1 MPQTRREFMKCSAT
15 SSFLALAGHSV
26 FADDPV
32 THPGKIKVAQIGS
45 KHAHADGKL
54 ATLRKLSDLYEVIGV
69 VETDPIAVKRI
80 QNHPTYQGLPILSEQ
95 ELFETEGLQ
104 AVAVETSIDQLLPTA
119 RRCLEHGLHIH
130 LDKPAGSAEID
141 SARKLFRFAESK
153 QLTVQ
158 MGYMFRYNPGFQL
171 LFRAL
176 KENWLGPIRE
186 INGMIGKKA
195 APGLRNELANYAG
208 GGMFELGCHLIDAV
222 ITVLGKP
229 ESVHGFNLH
238 TQDDGFADNQT
249 AIFSYPKATAV
260 IRCNHT
266 DPFGGPRRSFSV
278 TGEKGTLEIRP
289 LEHPVVELYLDED
302 QGPYQ
307 RGRQTVE
314 FPPMEGRYAG
324 EFRDLAAIIQGKKKL
339 AWNADHDITV
349 QECILEASGMI

>member
-1 MPQTRREFMKCSAT
+1 MSQSRREFIKCSAAST
-15 SSFLALAGHSV
+15 ALTLAGHSV
-26 FADDPV
+26 FGADPV
-32 THPGKIKVAQIGS
+32 NHPNKIKVAQIGS
-45 KHAHADGKL
+45 QHAHADGKL
-54 ATLRKLSDLYEVIGV
+54 ATLRKISDLYEVIGV
-69 VETDPIAVKRI
+69 VESDPVALKRI
-80 QNHPTYQGLPILSEQ
+80 QNHPTYQGLPILSEP
-95 ELFETEGLQ
+95 ELFQTEGLQ
-104 AVAVETSIDQLLPTA
+104 AIAVETSIDHLLPTA

-130 LDKPAGSAEID
+130 LDKPAGAADIE
-141 SARKLFRFAESK
+141 SARQLFRLAESK
-153 QLTVQ
+153 QLIVQ

-171 LFRAL
+171 LFQAL

-186 INGMIGKKA
+186 VNGMIGKKA
-195 APGLRNELANYAG
+195 SPGLRRELAQYAG
-208 GGMFELGCHLIDAV
+208 GGMFELGCHLIDSV

-229 ESVHGFNLH
+229 ESVHGFNLQ
-238 TQDDGFADNQT
+238 TKDDGFADNQT

-289 LEHPVVELYLDED
+289 LEHPVVDLFLDED

-324 EFRDLAAIIQGKKKL
+324 EFRDLATIIQGKKKL